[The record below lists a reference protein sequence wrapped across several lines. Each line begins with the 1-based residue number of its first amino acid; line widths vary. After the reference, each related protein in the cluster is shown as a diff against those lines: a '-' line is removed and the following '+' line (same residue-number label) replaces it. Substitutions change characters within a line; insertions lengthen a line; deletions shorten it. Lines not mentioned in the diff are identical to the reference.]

1 MQSVLA
7 QVGTQF
13 IAWWS
18 PLAVWSAVWP
28 YLLMLMGFSLIVFV
42 HEFGH
47 FAVAKWAGVR
57 VEKFAIGFGRE
68 LLGITKGETRYSFNV
83 LPLGGYVKMLG
94 QEDFEDKA
102 KELQFKE
109 DPRSFINKPV
119 GHRMAIVSAGVV
131 MNVLFACLLFMI
143 VFLIGM
149 QAMGTRI
156 AYVEADSPAEQAGML
171 PGDDIKKINGEK
183 ILGFREVYLAVMLA
197 PLHEKI
203 EFEVERNS
211 ERHLFLVEPE
221 YQIPE
226 GTRESRRLIVGI
238 GPGATREIRAVGP
251 ELESS
256 RSDHPHVG
264 DVIVE
269 IDGIEVTDE
278 NVNEVIST
286 LAYAKGDVFVVRKD
300 PNRPDAAPR
309 RVKVDIPPILSI
321 YPTTSDGE
329 AAIHVL
335 GLRPLVRFDTVHPK
349 GRARLA
355 GIEVGDTILNWHDTP
370 FPSKAQIAR
379 AVQDSAELDVY
390 FRVQKLNGKIVEGF
404 IRPKR
409 NNRGPATIQAICRS
423 IKKGTNTEGEPLA
436 RFADV
441 RPLGHA
447 ARAGIAAGDV
457 ILSCRGTD
465 NPTMVQVNRTLRTS
479 TGREIPLTIRKADG
493 RIALVRVTPEAPGS
507 IDARYN
513 LVADNMMRVG
523 GIVETIRGRPSPAAL
538 AGLEPGVRITAVD
551 GDPVSRWRDLVD
563 AFRHR
568 AGNTVDLAYV
578 DTDDQ
583 PRVARF
589 TVPHCIRTQLGVGP
603 EARILSIDGQRTVA
617 VETRRGREEVSV
629 GYRKG
634 TRTILEQLAGRTG
647 VSVEYRANP
656 LADVQTGHIDI
667 TDDTVDPWLGRI
679 ALTGNIDVLPELKL
693 LKGKNALDAVL
704 IGLHKTY
711 YFILQ
716 VYKTMERMIFTRS
729 VGVEQIAGPLGIIDL
744 GGKVARAGLVD
755 FIFFMAIISAN
766 LAVINFLPLPIV
778 DGGLMV
784 FLIIEKIKGSPVSLR
799 IQVATQMIGLF
810 LIIGIFLFVTFNDV
824 VRMYG

>member
-1 MQSVLA
+1 MQSLLA
-7 QVGTQF
+7 QLDTQF
-13 IAWWS
+13 LVGWA
-18 PLAVWSAVWP
+18 PLAVWSALWP

-42 HEFGH
+42 HELGH
-47 FAVAKWAGVR
+47 FVVAKWAGVR

-68 LLGITKGETRYSFNV
+68 LFGITKGETRYSFNV

-102 KELQFKE
+102 KELQFKD

-119 GHRMAIVSAGVV
+119 GRRMAIVSAGVV
-131 MNVLFACLLFMI
+131 MNVLFACVLFMI

-149 QAMGTRI
+149 EAMGTRI
-156 AYVEADSPAEQAGML
+156 AYVEADSPAERAGMQ
-171 PGDDIKKINGEK
+171 PGDDIKRINGER
-183 ILGFREVYLAVMLA
+183 ILGFREVYMAVMLA

-203 EFEVERNS
+203 EFEVERNG
-211 ERHLFLVEPE
+211 ERRIFLVEPE

-238 GPGATREIRAVGP
+238 GPGATREIMAVGP

-264 DVIVE
+264 DIIVE
-269 IDGIEVTDE
+269 IDGIQVTDE

-286 LAYAKGDVFVVRKD
+286 LAYAKGDVFVERKD
-300 PNRPDAAPR
+300 PSRPEAAPQ

-329 AAIHVL
+329 AAVHVL
-335 GLRPLVRFDTVHPK
+335 GLRPLVRFDFVHPK

-355 GIEVGDTILNWHDTP
+355 GIEVGDTILAWDDAP
-370 FPSKAQIAR
+370 LPSKAQIAR
-379 AVQDSAELDVY
+379 AVQDSAERDIH
-390 FRVQKLNGKIVEGF
+390 FRVQKLSGKVVEGF

-409 NNRGPATIQAICRS
+409 NRRGPATIHAICKS
-423 IKKGTNTEGEPLA
+423 IEGVTGAEGEPLA

-441 RPLGHA
+441 RPSGLA
-447 ARAGIAAGDV
+447 ARAGIEAGDV
-457 ILSCRGTD
+457 VLSCDGTE
-465 NPTMVQVNRTLRTS
+465 NPSMVQVNRTLRTRG
-479 TGREIPLTIRKADG
+479 GREIPLTLRKADG
-493 RIALVRVTPEAPGS
+493 RIALVRVAPEAPGS

-513 LVADNMMRVG
+513 LVADNVMLVG
-523 GIVETIRGRPSPAAL
+523 GIVETIHGSPSPAAL

-551 GDPVSRWRDLVD
+551 GDPISRWRDLVD
-563 AFRHR
+563 ALRHR
-568 AGNTVDLAYV
+568 AGNTVELAYV
-578 DTDDQ
+578 DTDDESH
-583 PRVARF
+583 VTRF
-589 TVPHCIRTQLGVGP
+589 AVPHSIRTQLGVGP
-603 EARILSIDGQRTVA
+603 EARILSIDGRKTVT

-629 GYRKG
+629 GYRIG

-647 VSVEYRANP
+647 VPVQYRANP
-656 LADVQTGHIDI
+656 LADVQIGHIDI

-679 ALTGNIDVLPELKL
+679 ALSGNIDVLPELKL
-693 LKGKNALDAVL
+693 LKGKNALDAVM
-704 IGLHKTY
+704 IGLYKTY

-729 VGVEQIAGPLGIIDL
+729 VGVETIAGPLGIIDL

-810 LIIGIFLFVTFNDV
+810 LIIGVFLFVTFNDV
-824 VRMYG
+824 IRIYG